1 MHVAPFTWRY
11 FLHLLQIEPFKL
23 AENNQ
28 QAIKKFKRPYAYNSE
43 DEEDNPS
50 YGGDDDDD
58 FEIDSTALK
67 EILNNTGIKV
77 R

>member
-28 QAIKKFKRPYAYNSE
+28 QSIKKFKRPYAYNSE
-43 DEEDNPS
+43 DEEDNPA
-50 YGGDDDDD
+50 YGDNDDD